1 MAAAHFLKPLL
12 SSSPDG
18 YILTNTRDGAPF
30 ATTLETAFDS
40 DSRRRGLLGRDG
52 LADGAAMII
61 APCQAIHTFAMKFPI
76 DVVFVTGEGEVVKLR
91 ERMPAGRMAGA
102 WTAFAVI
109 ELAAGAIA
117 RAGLEAGDRLALVPR
132 VTQ

>member
-12 SSSPDG
+12 SGSPDG
-18 YILTNTRDGAPF
+18 YILANARDGAPF
-30 ATTLETAFDS
+30 ATALETAFDS
-40 DSRRRGLLGRDG
+40 ATRRRGLLGRDG
-52 LADGAAMII
+52 LADGAALII

-117 RAGLEAGDRLALVPR
+117 RAGLKTGDRLALAPR
-132 VTQ
+132 ITE